1 MAGFS
6 ENSNKSMIWD
16 MLVENGTFNKLTN
29 EQKPEI
35 TARFDKIVQEINS
48 SEPNETLINKNKS
61 LILKITEVAN
71 TIFNSSQ
78 TTKHVPITSS
88 EIMNIRQEQFTDSL
102 KSKQNEFDTFMK
114 RETPSDIDFSDKLDE
129 PIGNLD
135 SMMSQAMATREI
147 DMNTNFPP
155 PPPPPKNSPKSTS
168 NKFVTN
174 LVIGEPL
181 DISGYPIKIEAPESI
196 QFKTI
201 IEQLTA
207 IQDRQAEI
215 MNKLTDLNTDV
226 SFKDSK

>member
-6 ENSNKSMIWD
+6 ENSNKSMIWN

-114 RETPSDIDFSDKLDE
+114 RETPTDIDFSDKLDE

-147 DMNTNFPP
+147 DMNTNF